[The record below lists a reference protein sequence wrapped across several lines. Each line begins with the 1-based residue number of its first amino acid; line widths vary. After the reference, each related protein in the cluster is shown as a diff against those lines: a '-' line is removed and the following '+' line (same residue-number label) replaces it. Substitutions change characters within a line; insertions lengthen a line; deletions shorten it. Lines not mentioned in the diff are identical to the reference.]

1 MKIAGILLI
10 IAGLAALMYGGFSY
24 TTHKK
29 ALDLG
34 AIEINR
40 TEKHTL
46 PVSPIL
52 GIVAI
57 VGGAG
62 LVYFGAKGSR

>member
-10 IAGLAALMYGGFSY
+10 IVGLAALVYGGFSY
-24 TTHKK
+24 TSHKK

-40 TEKHTL
+40 TEEHTL
-46 PVSPIL
+46 PVPPIL

-62 LVYFGAKGSR
+62 LVYFGVKGSR